1 LAQNA
6 DSVTQVEALVVRDSA
21 NDFNARGRGVRP
33 YEWEAMFTRAA
44 GRTVRIDSDSIEYCF
59 TESPTAMLKIV
70 PTGGRLI
77 SLLRREAAVNVSLE
91 RLDGCVPKK

>member
-6 DSVTQVEALVVRDSA
+6 DSLTQVEAMVVRDSA
-21 NDFNARGRGVRP
+21 NDFNARGRGVRS
-33 YEWEAMFTRAA
+33 YEWEAMFTRAT
-44 GRTVRIDSDSIEYCF
+44 GRMVRIDSDSIEYCF
-59 TESPTAMLKIV
+59 TESPTAVLEIV

-91 RLDGCVPKK
+91 RLEGCVPKK